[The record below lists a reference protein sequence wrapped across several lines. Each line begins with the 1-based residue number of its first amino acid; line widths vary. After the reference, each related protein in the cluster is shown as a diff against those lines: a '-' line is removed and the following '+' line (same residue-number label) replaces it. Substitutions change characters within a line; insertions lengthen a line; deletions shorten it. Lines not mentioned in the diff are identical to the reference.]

1 MSSLNIRKLFKTFRS
16 QGLLLL
22 LSGSISVPAL
32 AQTPGAT
39 VLSIK
44 DAIQFG
50 QQNNS
55 NIRVSQIG
63 EQIGQKQ
70 ISEVKGR
77 ALPQV
82 SGNGSFEDRLKIPLL
97 ILPTG
102 LGGTTSG
109 SEGIPLGKQYNT
121 ALTGE
126 VTQMLF
132 DPSFNVGLR
141 AAKVSSRLN
150 EQNTRQVIEQ
160 TSYNIASAYYQAI
173 VVDKQLL
180 LLRSNLIN
188 TQRTLQLTELQ
199 LQNGVAKRVDVSR
212 LRVNA
217 SNIESQIRQA
227 ELNLEQALN
236 QLKNQMGMPL
246 TQPIALSDTTLT
258 LEQDAAALAS
268 VPEDVFVNRLEYQI
282 LQSNLELQT
291 LDQRN
296 IGATGYP
303 NLRAFGNYGYSGQGD
318 SFGLFKTE
326 GNNWVDYTTASV
338 GVRLSIPVFDGF
350 QRRARVQQSNLK
362 ARQLEE
368 NINLT
373 KQNINLEISNALTQY
388 RNTLQRIQAEQQNVQ
403 LAQEVYGVTQLEM
416 REGVGTTTNVVEAE
430 TALRQAQNTYITTLL
445 NLYTARLDLERSKG
459 TLLTYLN
466 SK

>member
-39 VLSIK
+39 VLSMQN
-44 DAIQFG
+44 AIQFG

-55 NIRVSQIG
+55 NIKVSQIG

-97 ILPTG
+97 ILPSG
-102 LGGTTSG
+102 LGGSAA
-109 SEGIPLGKQYNT
+109 EGIPLGKQYNT

-173 VVDKQLL
+173 VVDKQLQ
-180 LLRSNLIN
+180 LLRSNLVN

-246 TQPIALSDTTLT
+246 NQTIALSDTTLT

-268 VPEDVFVNRLEYQI
+268 VQEDVFVNRLEYQI
-282 LQSNLELQT
+282 LQSNLDLQN
-291 LDQRN
+291 LEQRN
-296 IGATGYP
+296 ISATGYP
-303 NLRAFGNYGYSGQGD
+303 NLRAFGSYGYSGQGD

-326 GNNWVDYTTASV
+326 GNSWVDYTTASV

-350 QRRARVQQSNLK
+350 QRRAQVQ
-362 ARQLEE
+362 
-368 NINLT
+368 
-373 KQNINLEISNALTQY
+373 
-388 RNTLQRIQAEQQNVQ
+388 
-403 LAQEVYGVTQLEM
+403 
-416 REGVGTTTNVVEAE
+416 
-430 TALRQAQNTYITTLL
+430 
-445 NLYTARLDLERSKG
+445 
-459 TLLTYLN
+459 
-466 SK
+466 

>member
-1 MSSLNIRKLFKTFRS
+1 MSSLNIKKLFKTFPS
-16 QGLLLL
+16 GALLLL
-22 LSGSISVPAL
+22 LAGFTCIPAS

-39 VLSIK
+39 VLSMK

-55 NIRVSQIG
+55 NIKISRYD
-63 EQIGQKQ
+63 EEIGQKV

-82 SGNGSFEDRLKIPLL
+82 NGNGSFEDRLKVPLL
-97 ILPTG
+97 ILPSG
-102 LGGTTSG
+102 LGGSAA
-109 SEGIPLGKQYNT
+109 EGIPLGKQYNT

-173 VVDKQLL
+173 VVDKQLQ

-217 SNIESQIRQA
+217 SNLESQIRQA

-246 TQPIALSDTTLT
+246 NQAIALSDTTLT

-268 VPEDVFVNRLEYQI
+268 VPEDVYVNRLEYQI
-282 LQSNLELQT
+282 LQSNLDLQN

-296 IGATGYP
+296 ISATGYP

-318 SFGLFKTE
+318 TFGIFKTE
-326 GNNWVDYTTASV
+326 GNEWVDYTTASV

-350 QRRARVQQSNLK
+350 QRRARVQQSNLR

-373 KQNINLEISNALTQY
+373 KQNINLEVSNALTQY
-388 RNTLQRIQAEQQNVQ
+388 RNTLQRIQAEQQNVT

-466 SK
+466 LK